1 MEIMFVS
8 PWFTLAKLG
17 LRAGLDGWP
26 GSGNQFCSSATAAE
40 GLRATGICIGQERF
54 QAKGL
59 LARPVFDLRRSAFI
73 RTGRG
78 RAGWLADVAPRF
90 EQVPSRKLICYF
102 GQGQRILMHAGGK
115 VSCSGG
121 SDSS

>member
-1 MEIMFVS
+1 MNLEIMFVS

-40 GLRATGICIGQERF
+40 GLRATGICIGQELF

-78 RAGWLADVAPRF
+78 LAGWLTLLPGLSKCL
-90 EQVPSRKLICYF
+90 P
-102 GQGQRILMHAGGK
+102 
-115 VSCSGG
+115 G
-121 SDSS
+121 S